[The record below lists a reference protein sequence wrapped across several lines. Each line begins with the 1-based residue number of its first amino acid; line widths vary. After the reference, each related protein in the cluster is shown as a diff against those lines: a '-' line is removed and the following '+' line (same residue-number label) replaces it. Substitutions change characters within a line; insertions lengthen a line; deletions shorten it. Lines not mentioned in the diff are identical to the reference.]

1 MKVTAFI
8 RKTSAKNNVTD
19 LARVYFRVRDIG
31 GVDIKAA
38 SELSI
43 NPNHW
48 SPERQGY
55 KPRVAL
61 VSEEKKNAFDRD
73 IQQITHLIT
82 REYSRGV
89 DGNWLKG
96 LIEEYHH
103 PNINARGGNKAEEYL
118 LSYQIQK
125 YVDETPLAFES
136 RKHHLDNLNK
146 VLRYEH
152 FRHEVMHQRGFH
164 LCIDSIT
171 ADDIRDFKFWL
182 QEEHKYVD
190 MYPVFYQNEVRR
202 NVEQVRSE
210 NSMSGSLYRIRTVVK
225 WCIKRGLTRNNPFD
239 QYQIAQPMYGDPFY
253 LTLEE
258 RDKVYYADLSGM
270 GASYPVYRDI
280 FMFQCLIGCRVSDLN
295 RLTKAN
301 IVDGCVEYIPQ
312 KTKLEHAG
320 TVRVPLNQKALDILE
335 RYKDLEEALLPR
347 FSHFGYNKKI
357 KEILKYV
364 GIDRMVRVL
373 DPKTREDVARPLY
386 EVATT
391 HTARKTFIGNLY
403 KQVKDPNLIAS
414 MSGHSEGSRA
424 FARYRKIDDEMKKE
438 LVNLLD

>member
-118 LSYQIQK
+118 CH
-125 YVDETPLAFES
+125 T
-136 RKHHLDNLNK
+136 
-146 VLRYEH
+146 RYKN
-152 FRHEVMHQRGFH
+152 M
-164 LCIDSIT
+164 
-171 ADDIRDFKFWL
+171 
-182 QEEHKYVD
+182 
-190 MYPVFYQNEVRR
+190 
-202 NVEQVRSE
+202 
-210 NSMSGSLYRIRTVVK
+210 
-225 WCIKRGLTRNNPFD
+225 LTRPHSRSRAGN
-239 QYQIAQPMYGDPFY
+239 II
-253 LTLEE
+253 LTIST
-258 RDKVYYADLSGM
+258 RYSVTS
-270 GASYPVYRDI
+270 
-280 FMFQCLIGCRVSDLN
+280 VSAM
-295 RLTKAN
+295 RS
-301 IVDGCVEYIPQ
+301 C
-312 KTKLEHAG
+312 
-320 TVRVPLNQKALDILE
+320 
-335 RYKDLEEALLPR
+335 
-347 FSHFGYNKKI
+347 
-357 KEILKYV
+357 
-364 GIDRMVRVL
+364 
-373 DPKTREDVARPLY
+373 TRE
-386 EVATT
+386 
-391 HTARKTFIGNLY
+391 
-403 KQVKDPNLIAS
+403 AS
-414 MSGHSEGSRA
+414 IFALTPSRQ
-424 FARYRKIDDEMKKE
+424 MT
-438 LVNLLD
+438 

>member
-1 MKVTAFI
+1 MKVTAI
-8 RKTSAKNNVTD
+8 HPEDRRQEQHHRPGS
-19 LARVYFRVRDIG
+19 RSISVRDIG

-48 SPERQGY
+48 SRNGRATSRVAWCRRKEDELRQGRAADHPSHHERVPPGSGRQLAQ
-55 KPRVAL
+55 KPDRGIPPSRHQRQGRQQGRRVP
-61 VSEEKKNAFDRD
+61 
-73 IQQITHLIT
+73 T
-82 REYSRGV
+82 
-89 DGNWLKG
+89 
-96 LIEEYHH
+96 
-103 PNINARGGNKAEEYL
+103 
-118 LSYQIQK
+118 SYQIRK
-125 YVDETPLAFES
+125 YVEETPLADES

-146 VLRYEH
+146 VLRYER
-152 FRHEVMHQRGFH
+152 FRHEVLHQRGFH
-164 LCIDSIT
+164 LCIDTVT
-171 ADDIRDFKFWL
+171 ADDIRDFKLWM

-190 MYPVFYQNEVRR
+190 MYPVFYRNEVRR
-202 NVEQVRSE
+202 NVEQKRSE
-210 NSMSGSLYRIRTVVK
+210 NSMSSSLYRIRTVIK
-225 WCIKRGLTRNNPFD
+225 WCVKRGLTRNNPFD
-239 QYQIAQPMYGDPFY
+239 QYQIARPMYGDPFY

-270 GASYPVYRDI
+270 GATYPVYRDV

-301 IVDGCVEYIPQ
+301 IVDGFVEYIPQ
-312 KTKLEHAG
+312 KTKMEHAG

-335 RYKDLEEALLPR
+335 RYKDLENALLPR

-364 GIDRMVRVL
+364 GIDRKVIVL

-386 EVATT
+386 EVAST

-403 KQVKDPNLIAS
+403 RQVKDPNLIAS

>member
-146 VLRYEH
+146 VLRYER

-190 MYPVFYQNEVRR
+190 MYPVFTRT
-202 NVEQVRSE
+202 RSAA
-210 NSMSGSLYRIRTVVK
+210 MSSRYVPRTA
-225 WCIKRGLTRNNPFD
+225 CQEACT
-239 QYQIAQPMYGDPFY
+239 A
-253 LTLEE
+253 
-258 RDKVYYADLSGM
+258 YAPSSN
-270 GASYPVYRDI
+270 GASNVALHEIILSTSTRSRSP
-280 FMFQCLIGCRVSDLN
+280 C
-295 RLTKAN
+295 
-301 IVDGCVEYIPQ
+301 
-312 KTKLEHAG
+312 
-320 TVRVPLNQKALDILE
+320 TV
-335 RYKDLEEALLPR
+335 
-347 FSHFGYNKKI
+347 
-357 KEILKYV
+357 
-364 GIDRMVRVL
+364 
-373 DPKTREDVARPLY
+373 TRS
-386 EVATT
+386 T
-391 HTARKTFIGNLY
+391 
-403 KQVKDPNLIAS
+403 
-414 MSGHSEGSRA
+414 
-424 FARYRKIDDEMKKE
+424 
-438 LVNLLD
+438 